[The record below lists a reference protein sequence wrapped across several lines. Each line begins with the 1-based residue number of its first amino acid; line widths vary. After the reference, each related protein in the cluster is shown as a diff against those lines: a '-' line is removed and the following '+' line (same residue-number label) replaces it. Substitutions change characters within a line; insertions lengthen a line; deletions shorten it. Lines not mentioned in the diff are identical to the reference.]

1 MPGMRD
7 DTQADIALLARVHA
21 VACIE
26 KLVKIL
32 NGPDAASA
40 VLAARE
46 LPNRA
51 CNRPLQ
57 PLAFDTNG
65 IPVEVHTSGE
75 NEECETGQANGQG
88 IDFTWRTE

>member
-1 MPGMRD
+1 MSGMRD
-7 DTQADIALLARVHA
+7 DTPADIALLARVHA

-32 NGPDAASA
+32 DGPDAASA

-46 LPNRA
+46 LLNRA
-51 CNRPLQ
+51 CARPLQ
-57 PLAFDTNG
+57 PLVFDANG
-65 IPVEVHTSGE
+65 ITVEVHAASE